1 MKQRITPK
9 YALSSVLLVAVLVLA
24 GVLFS
29 EFADQTEAV
38 GAEGFTR
45 AQYVLPPDVQK
56 RGFSFAGER
65 IPLDR
70 REVSARV
77 LEQVNYLLMD
87 RRAGMMEWFDRM
99 ATVGPTIQAGL
110 QEEGVPSDFIYLVAL
125 LSDFLPNSRTRAG
138 GVGWWALASGK
149 DKKGQSAQQ
158 WLVTNDWDDRR
169 DPVLS
174 TKIACGILQGAKR
187 KSGNND
193 WLLAAAAFID
203 GVDKIEAIVQKAP
216 GFSYWDMVMPSNSEV
231 IVPRLVALKLIDT
244 YRNYY
249 GVDVSRLPALPYD
262 SLDRVKLAKDLPLH
276 VVAKWCKLSPRSL
289 WELNPGVD
297 PSTGVLAKAEV
308 RSPSGFPLRVP
319 KGMGNKVRQLLLNEG
334 YLAN

>member
-1 MKQRITPK
+1 LCIVLILTGM
-9 YALSSVLLVAVLVLA
+9 LHSVSANQA
-24 GVLFS
+24 Q
-29 EFADQTEAV
+29 AA

-45 AQYVLPPDVQK
+45 AQYILPPEVQK
-56 RGFSFAGER
+56 KGFVFAGAR

-70 REVSARV
+70 REVSVRV
-77 LEQVNYLLMD
+77 LDQVNYLLMD

-99 ATVGPTIQAGL
+99 AVIGPMIQAVL
-110 QEEGVPSDFIYLVAL
+110 QEEGVPNDLIYLVAL
-125 LSDFLPNSRTRAG
+125 LSDFLPNSRTRSG

-149 DKKGQSAQQ
+149 DKKVASTPQ

-174 TKIACGILQGAKR
+174 TKIACGILQGAQR
-187 KSGNND
+187 KIANND
-193 WLLAAAAFID
+193 WLLATAAFID
-203 GVDKIEAIVQKAP
+203 GADKIEAIVRKAP

-244 YRNYY
+244 HRQYY
-249 GVDVSRLPALPYD
+249 GVDISRLPPLQYD

-297 PSTGVLAKAEV
+297 PSTGVLAKAET
-308 RSPSGFPLRVP
+308 RSPGGFPLRVP
-319 KGMGNKVRQLLLNEG
+319 KGMGDKVRQLLRSEG
-334 YLAN
+334 YLTN